1 MPTTRQ
7 QRARWEIS
15 HRIEDLA
22 DTLQETGHGCQYST
36 MLVLHDAAHLLL
48 KEASRLRQELI
59 DEGSTADDAA
69 APGKLV

>member
-15 HRIEDLA
+15 HRLKDLA
-22 DTLQETGHGCQYST
+22 DTLQETGHGCQYPT

-48 KEASRLRQELI
+48 KEAGRLGQELI
-59 DEGSTADDAA
+59 DEGSAVDDAA
-69 APGKLV
+69 APGRLL

>member
-1 MPTTRQ
+1 
-7 QRARWEIS
+7 
-15 HRIEDLA
+15 
-22 DTLQETGHGCQYST
+22 